1 MCNILVEHNTVQNS
15 AVFNLTTWDLLNS
28 CVTLDIDFLLAT
40 TDVECYSSYSFES
53 EIAHQF

>member
-15 AVFNLTTWDLLNS
+15 AVFNLTTWDFLNS

-40 TDVECYSSYSFES
+40 TDVECYCSYSFES
-53 EIAHQF
+53 EITHQF